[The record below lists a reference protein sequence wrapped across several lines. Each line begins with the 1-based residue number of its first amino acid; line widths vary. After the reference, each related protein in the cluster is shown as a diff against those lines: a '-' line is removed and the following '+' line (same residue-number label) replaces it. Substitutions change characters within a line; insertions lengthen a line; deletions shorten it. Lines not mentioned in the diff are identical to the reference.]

1 MKIQFIS
8 AGAGTGKTHRVT
20 EIIATKLAD
29 GTCRPTGL
37 VATTFTKKA
46 AHELAERIRGRL
58 FAQGKSGLAQ
68 RMEEALIGT
77 VHGVCQRLLGRFA
90 FEAGISPRLEVL
102 GEGAAEILLNEALES
117 MLSREEI
124 QKLQRLGE
132 RLTQHQLKNG
142 KPAGLAWKKTIK
154 KLLDLSRSNG
164 FQAEDLPGMAERS
177 CEELLAHFGPET
189 GENLDQ
195 LWRAAIAKSLQDITG
210 NGDETKGTREYCD
223 ELRATLRSL
232 EREELSWADWIRL
245 SKAVPSKPSIPA
257 SDPVRRIA
265 ARYEEHPALRG
276 DICAYTRHLY
286 TAAARTLQQFQALK
300 ESRGMLD
307 FTDLE
312 QRTLALLALP
322 SVQSALTGELDLVVV
337 DEFQDTSP
345 MQLAIFLK
353 LAELAKGSFWV
364 GDVKQAIYGFRGT
377 DPELIAA
384 VVNQLGLDDR
394 LTESWRSV
402 PDLVAVTNA
411 LFCPAF
417 QTSLGMSTA
426 DVALIA
432 HRSAPSHGAP
442 ALEFFELTNDLVNK
456 GDGLPKKLEKDR
468 PAKAITEGVRQLLSA
483 TPRRMV
489 ADRSPETGLDVF
501 RPVRPRDVAVLCRD
515 NDEAAKI
522 AGQLVAAGYSVS
534 FSRAGLL
541 ATPEATLA
549 LACLRR
555 LADPE
560 DVLATAEILALQ
572 RNLEPEVWLESRLE
586 YLATREQME
595 PATRADRWG
604 IESPLADPTVIA
616 LHEAHAL
623 FDLASPSESLDL
635 ALARG
640 KVADVVTSWG
650 PDAGRG
656 EQRRANLEALRALA
670 RRYEDDCL
678 TTHSPAT
685 VAGFLFW
692 CDDAATAGKDAQAS
706 DPEADSIQ
714 VVTYHSAKGLEWPVV
729 VCTQLDSPLKPGLW
743 QPMVVKDSPDAKLD
757 LAKPLA
763 GRRLRFWASPFGQ
776 QAKDVALR
784 TRIED
789 GPAAQARR
797 SLAVA
802 EELRLLYVGFTR
814 ARDLLVPVV
823 EKGRSQPW
831 LEGLQAAWFRSSGK
845 QLNLPSGAVVPCDSR
860 TLTPPEGFP
869 SSAHDTRLLWFP
881 EARPRSA
888 RLPARLVPS
897 KVPEIPT
904 AEVVETIE
912 LGLRLPTQG
921 HWEDATLGDAMHS
934 LIATEFAHPDV
945 PNRAIR
951 TQRLLDAHGLAA
963 NLSAA
968 DVLAAVDRFKATVVA
983 RFQPSSILTEVPF
996 TSVNAEGQ
1004 QLMGFMDLVL
1014 ETAAGWV
1021 VIDHKTFP
1029 GPRSKWREEAL
1040 SYSGQLTAYAE
1051 ALTKSGRTVAGV
1063 WVHFVVGGG
1072 LLRVAGTNP

>member
-20 EIIATKLAD
+20 EIIATRLAD

-58 FAQGKSGLAQ
+58 FAQGKAVLAQ
-68 RMEEALIGT
+68 RMDEALIGT

-102 GEGAAEILLNEALES
+102 GEGAAEVLLNEALES
-117 MLSREEI
+117 VLSREEI
-124 QKLQRLGE
+124 QAIQKLGE
-132 RLTQHQLKNG
+132 RLTQYQLKNG
-142 KPAGLAWKKTIK
+142 MPAGLAWKKTIK
-154 KLLDLSRSNG
+154 QLVDLSRSNG
-164 FQAEDLPGMAERS
+164 FQADALPSMAERS
-177 CEELLAHFGPET
+177 CEELLGHFGPET
-189 GENLDQ
+189 SEDLDQ
-195 LWRAAIAKSLQDITG
+195 LWRAAMAKSLHDITD
-210 NGDETKGTREYCD
+210 NGDETKGTKDYCD

-232 EREELSWADWIRL
+232 DRGELTWADWIRL
-245 SKAVPSKPSIPA
+245 SKVAPSKRSIPA
-257 SDPVRRIA
+257 SDPVRQIA

-276 DICAYTRHLY
+276 DIRAYTQHLY
-286 TAAARTLQQFQALK
+286 AAAARTLRQYQELK

-312 QRTLALLALP
+312 QRTLALLELP
-322 SVQSALTGELDLVVV
+322 SVQSALTSELDLVVV

-353 LAELAKGSFWV
+353 LAQLTKGSFWV

-394 LTESWRSV
+394 LTGSWRSV
-402 PDLVAVTNA
+402 PDLVAVGNA

-417 QTSLGMSTA
+417 QASLGLSAA
-426 DVALIA
+426 DVSLIA
-432 HRSAPSHGAP
+432 RRSAPSHGAP
-442 ALEFFELTNDLVNK
+442 AVEFFELTNPVVNK
-456 GDGLPKKLEKDR
+456 GDGQPKKLEKDR
-468 PAKAITEGVRQLLSA
+468 PARAIAEGVRQMLSG

-489 ADRSPETGLDVF
+489 AKRSPETGLDVLH
-501 RPVRPRDVAVLCRD
+501 PMRPRDVAVLCRD
-515 NDEAAKI
+515 NSEAAQI
-522 AGQLVAAGYSVS
+522 AGQLVAAGFSVS

-560 DVLATAEILALQ
+560 DMLATAEILALQ
-572 RNLEPEVWLESRLE
+572 GNLEPEAWLESRLE
-586 YLATREQME
+586 YLAARERLE
-595 PATRADRWG
+595 PASRADRWG
-604 IESPLADPTVIA
+604 IEPPLADPTVIA
-616 LHEAHAL
+616 LDEAHTL
-623 FDLASPSESLDL
+623 FDLASPTESLDL

-640 KVADVVTSWG
+640 RVADVVTSWG

-656 EQRRANLEALRALA
+656 EQRRANLEAVRALA

-692 CDDAATAGKDAQAS
+692 CDDAASAGKDAQAS

-714 VVTYHSAKGLEWPVV
+714 VATYHSAKGLEWPAV
-729 VCTQLDSPLKPGLW
+729 VCTQLDSQLKTGLW
-743 QPMVVKDSPDAKLD
+743 QVMVVKDAPDAKVD

-797 SLAVA
+797 SVAIA

-823 EKGRSQPW
+823 EKGRPQPW
-831 LEGLQAAWFRSSGK
+831 LEGLQAAWFRSGAQ
-845 QLNLPSGAVVPCDSR
+845 QLNLPSGAVVPSGSQI
-860 TLTPPEGFP
+860 LTPPEDFP
-869 SSAHDTRLLWFP
+869 SSTHDTRLLWFH
-881 EARPRSA
+881 EAMPRSA

-897 KVPEIPT
+897 KIPEIPS
-904 AEVVETIE
+904 AKLVETIE
-912 LGLRLPTQG
+912 FGSRLSTHG
-921 HWEDATLGDAMHS
+921 HWEDAALGNALHS
-934 LIATEFAHPDV
+934 LLATEFVAPQVPDRV
-945 PNRAIR
+945 ARA
-951 TQRLLDAHGLAA
+951 QRVLEAGGVAA
-963 NLSAA
+963 NLGAA
-968 DVLAAVDRFKATVVA
+968 AVLAAVDRFKATVAA
-983 RFQPSSILTEVPF
+983 RFQPSRAITEVPF
-996 TSVNAEGQ
+996 CSVNAEAQ

-1014 ETAAGWV
+1014 ETADGWV

-1029 GPRSKWREEAL
+1029 GPRSKWHEEAL
-1040 SYSGQLTAYAE
+1040 SYSGQLAAYAE
-1051 ALTKSGRTVAGV
+1051 ALTRSGHTVAGV
-1063 WVHFVVGGG
+1063 WIHFTVGGG
-1072 LLRVAGTNP
+1072 LVRITFT